1 MVLNVVTTAHS
12 RDDVRVWN
20 KIAKSLLEKGVRINW
35 IGPDLFMFEN
45 QEIDVHTNL
54 TSYVYEV
61 RKGMFARFTHWFMTF
76 RAVYKVPKAD
86 FYYAPDPDAA
96 MLLLLFSN
104 FSRIRIIFDIHEVY
118 HKDLLKRKIP
128 QIFAP
133 VLSVFLHWVIRI
145 ISKKV
150 DLLVAVSETVLDY
163 YKGSRMDGIIVRS
176 CAPASLMEMELAKDK
191 FEKFTIMHGKNHLA
205 RGTAIVIESCNY
217 LQEFKG
223 QLQFYMIDM
232 YGILQGNRHE
242 ELEKLITANG
252 AEEFVKLVPGM
263 SFAQMQT
270 EMSKCHAGLISYGR
284 DLGIDS
290 LPNRLFEYMA
300 AGIPVLAP
308 DYAIEISKIVEAEK
322 CGVLT
327 DTENPQVLAETI
339 KTLMHDKN
347 AALSM
352 GQKGRT
358 AFIARHNWDAEFDKL
373 MLKMTTK

>member
-1 MVLNVVTTAHS
+1 
-12 RDDVRVWN
+12 
-20 KIAKSLLEKGVRINW
+20 
-35 IGPDLFMFEN
+35 
-45 QEIDVHTNL
+45 
-54 TSYVYEV
+54 
-61 RKGMFARFTHWFMTF
+61 
-76 RAVYKVPKAD
+76 
-86 FYYAPDPDAA
+86 
-96 MLLLLFSN
+96 
-104 FSRIRIIFDIHEVY
+104 
-118 HKDLLKRKIP
+118 
-128 QIFAP
+128 
-133 VLSVFLHWVIRI
+133 
-145 ISKKV
+145 
-150 DLLVAVSETVLDY
+150 
-163 YKGSRMDGIIVRS
+163 
-176 CAPASLMEMELAKDK
+176 
-191 FEKFTIMHGKNHLA
+191 
-205 RGTAIVIESCNY
+205 
-217 LQEFKG
+217 
-223 QLQFYMIDM
+223 M

-263 SFAQMQT
+263 SFHQMQT

-327 DTENPQVLAETI
+327 DTENPQALAEVI

-373 MLKMTTK
+373 ILKMTKK